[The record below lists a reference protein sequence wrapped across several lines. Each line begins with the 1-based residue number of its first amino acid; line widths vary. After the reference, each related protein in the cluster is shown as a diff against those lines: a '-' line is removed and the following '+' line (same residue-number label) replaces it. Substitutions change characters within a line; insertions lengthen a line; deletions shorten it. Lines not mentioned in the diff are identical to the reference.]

1 MTREKIVG
9 LLYEGYIDD
18 EYNAKDCYH
27 KANINQRHEN
37 YYAEDVWADKGNNYS
52 KLSCIYYYL
61 YLRYGSMNARN
72 FNSDIAHKVLKI
84 LRNAENALY

>member
-9 LLYEGYIDD
+9 LLYEGYIDN

-52 KLSCIYYYL
+52 KLSCIYYCL
-61 YLRYGSMNARN
+61 YLRYGSINARKIDN
-72 FNSDIAHKVLKI
+72 NVVNKLLRI